1 MFGRRYFSAR
11 YFGPRYFG
19 DGDDTEV
26 IVEPVPQPVS
36 VSAGIGSLH
45 PRKAQRTAAPP
56 RRRFYDYDT
65 DQDAPRRKVAARAP
79 QKLRIVHE
87 TVQITAAEPVQVTG
101 AGHVDVTEQVRI
113 RVRGRVETRVSA
125 LAVSHTEH
133 VSVTVAGAVLVECL
147 TRDITI
153 EERNPWQTVRYDNE
167 NLAREI
173 ETARSEKARLST
185 ELAQLKRDREAL
197 QVLLLAA

>member
-1 MFGRRYFSAR
+1 MVDAWGGAWGVSW
-11 YFGPRYFG
+11 GTSWQT
-19 DGDDTEV
+19 TEV
-26 IVEPVPQPVS
+26 VEEPAPAPVN

-45 PRKAQRTAAPP
+45 PRRARGPAAPAKP

-87 TVQITAAEPVQVTG
+87 TVAIAPAEPVLVTG

-113 RVRGRVETRVSA
+113 RVRSRVEARVSA

-133 VSVTVAGAVLVECL
+133 VSVTVDGAVLVECL
-147 TRDITI
+147 TRDVAI

>member
-1 MFGRRYFSAR
+1 MVDAWNGAWGVSW
-11 YFGPRYFG
+11 GTSWQT
-19 DGDDTEV
+19 TEV
-26 IVEPVPQPVS
+26 VEEPAPAPVN

-45 PRKAQRTAAPP
+45 PRKTRGATP

-87 TVQITAAEPVQVTG
+87 TVAIAPAEPVQVTG

-113 RVRGRVETRVSA
+113 RVRSRVEARVSA

-173 ETARSEKARLST
+173 ETARSE
-185 ELAQLKRDREAL
+185 LAQLKRDREAL